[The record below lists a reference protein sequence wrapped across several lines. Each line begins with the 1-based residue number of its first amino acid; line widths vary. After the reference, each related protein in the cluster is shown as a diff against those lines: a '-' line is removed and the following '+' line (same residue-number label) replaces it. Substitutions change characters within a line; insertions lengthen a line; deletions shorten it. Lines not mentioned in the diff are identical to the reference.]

1 MRLLEKS
8 NIYDIV
14 RSHAD
19 MERSGGDL
27 GRSVDPLELGLG
39 AVLVGEA
46 GVVGDGADAA
56 AAQRLGDVVALG
68 ARQAVDDAALA
79 LELVGD
85 ELGQLADH
93 ARLGLL
99 G

>member
-1 MRLLEKS
+1 MKSEMRLLEKS

-46 GVVGDGADAA
+46 GVAEAHLLHHLAADR
-56 AAQRLGDVVALG
+56 AAQVPASATPRVPFLKGY
-68 ARQAVDDAALA
+68 
-79 LELVGD
+79 
-85 ELGQLADH
+85 
-93 ARLGLL
+93 
-99 G
+99 